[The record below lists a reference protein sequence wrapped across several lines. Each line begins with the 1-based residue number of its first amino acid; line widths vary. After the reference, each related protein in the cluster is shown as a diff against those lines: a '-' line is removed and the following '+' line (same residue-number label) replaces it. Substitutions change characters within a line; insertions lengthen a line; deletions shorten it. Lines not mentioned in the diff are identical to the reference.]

1 MKKIGLFIL
10 GGIAA
15 IILLANIGP
24 IAIFAISLV
33 ILYYVFKGFMNADT
47 SFSKIAWAIL
57 GLILLS
63 SVASNVPALVG
74 LIAAVVL
81 YFVFKSWDEVD
92 RSSEAPLTNEKQET
106 DPFVNFE
113 KEWAELKRN
122 Y

>member
-1 MKKIGLFIL
+1 MKKFGLIIL

-24 IAIFAISLV
+24 IAIFALSLV
-33 ILYYVFKGFMNADT
+33 ILYYAFKGFMNADT

-57 GLILLS
+57 GLILFS
-63 SVASNVPALVG
+63 SVASNIPALVG
-74 LIAAVVL
+74 LIAAIVL
-81 YFVFKSWDEVD
+81 YFVFKSWDEDD
-92 RSSEAPLTNEKQET
+92 RESEAPITNKREET